1 MIKNIFTA
9 FGKINKTTFWI
20 MVVLQVI
27 AGLAFWH
34 FKSDG
39 LIPPPAK
46 VGESFV
52 KLIGSKQLLDDVLV
66 SLGLTMKAMFYSI
79 LITLFFSYLSV
90 VPFFNT
96 LAKFL
101 VKCRYLTLTGL
112 VFIFTLLTKDGGQ
125 LKLSLLIFGIV
136 PFFVTS
142 FLSVIINI
150 DKQQYDLCQTLGYSK
165 LQTLYEVII
174 VGKADQVF
182 EMVRQNFAIAW
193 LMITYVESLSQSEG
207 GVGLL
212 LYKYNK
218 YNDLPNVIALQ
229 LVIFLLGLFF
239 DFLLGMLRGWLFPY
253 TKLQTQQTS

>member
-1 MIKNIFTA
+1 M
-9 FGKINKTTFWI
+9 
-20 MVVLQVI
+20 
-27 AGLAFWH
+27 
-34 FKSDG
+34 
-39 LIPPPAK
+39 
-46 VGESFV
+46 
-52 KLIGSKQLLDDVLV
+52 
-66 SLGLTMKAMFYSI
+66 
-79 LITLFFSYLSV
+79 LFRSV